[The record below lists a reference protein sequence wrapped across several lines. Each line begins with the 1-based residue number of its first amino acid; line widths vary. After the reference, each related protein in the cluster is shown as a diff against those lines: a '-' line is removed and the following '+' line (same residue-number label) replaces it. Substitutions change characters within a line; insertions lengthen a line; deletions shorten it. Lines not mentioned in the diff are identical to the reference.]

1 MENIQNANVV
11 EQDSPTI
18 SPTELTPAQKKAIA
32 KKMLEKSTRNK
43 INNSKYFEFY
53 DDIKDRTRG
62 HEDW

>member
-18 SPTELTPAQKKAIA
+18 SPTELTPEQKKAIA
-32 KKMLEKSTRNK
+32 KKMLEKSTQNK
-43 INNSKYFEFY
+43 INNNKYFEFY

>member
-11 EQDSPTI
+11 EQDSPTPL
-18 SPTELTPAQKKAIA
+18 STELTPEQKKAIA

>member
-1 MENIQNANVV
+1 MENKEKKQ
-11 EQDSPTI
+11 EK
-18 SPTELTPAQKKAIA
+18 ELTREQKKAIA

-43 INNSKYFEFY
+43 INNNKYFDYY